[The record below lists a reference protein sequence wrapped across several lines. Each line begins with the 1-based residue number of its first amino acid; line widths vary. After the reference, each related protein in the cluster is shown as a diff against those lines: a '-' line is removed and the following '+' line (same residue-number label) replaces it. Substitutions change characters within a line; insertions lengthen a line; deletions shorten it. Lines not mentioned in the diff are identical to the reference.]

1 MFLSWKIIFTMNK
14 FFFQKRRKHTKSTT
28 HKSSEEGYSK
38 IGSIICPHLFYLRPL
53 SLGNK
58 NILFHKFPPSG
69 VFKVTKTQRKPG
81 IYPCGLGCSANTSDM
96 VTSRPLGQKYGLGIK
111 KNHHPCKGGT
121 LGSMWIALIKEHNC
135 SLKATR
141 ES

>member
-1 MFLSWKIIFTMNK
+1 MNK
-14 FFFQKRRKHTKSTT
+14 YFFQKRRKHTKSTT

-111 KNHHPCKGGT
+111 KNPPPMQGRYIGFNVDCPDKGT
-121 LGSMWIALIKEHNC
+121 
-135 SLKATR
+135 
-141 ES
+141 